1 MASNV
6 FASMLNKDLL
16 YTHHSWF
23 YGSFV
28 DGPQVFAS
36 SFGLDYIKLLVLNGL
51 YYLKSLSISSS

>member
-51 YYLKSLSISSS
+51 